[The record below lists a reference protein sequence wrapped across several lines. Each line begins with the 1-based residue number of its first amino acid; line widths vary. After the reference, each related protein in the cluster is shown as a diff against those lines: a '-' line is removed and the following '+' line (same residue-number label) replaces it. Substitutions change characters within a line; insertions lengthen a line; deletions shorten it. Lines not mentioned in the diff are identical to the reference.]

1 MNRIGAAAGIGAAAL
16 LLGALAPRALAQTQP
31 TTTPT
36 LNTIQDV
43 GRALGACWVPPPLDK
58 SRSGTQITILITFS
72 RTGQVMGEPRF
83 TYITPG
89 LPQEIRAAYQRSVA
103 DAVARCSPLPFTPAL
118 GAAVAG
124 RPFAMRY
131 DDTRGQKGA

>member
-1 MNRIGAAAGIGAAAL
+1 MRAPSTLGTGAL
-16 LLGALAPRALAQTQP
+16 LLAAIDAFAPQAAAQTRP
-31 TTTPT
+31 TPA
-36 LNTIQDV
+36 LNTIKDV
-43 GRALGACWVPPPLDK
+43 GHALGACWVPPPVEK
-58 SRSGTQITILITFS
+58 SRPGTQITFWITFTRS
-72 RTGQVMGEPRF
+72 GEVMGEPKI

-89 LPQEIRAAYQRSVA
+89 LPQEIRSAYQMSVA
-103 DAVARCSPLPFTPAL
+103 DAISRCSPLPFTPAL